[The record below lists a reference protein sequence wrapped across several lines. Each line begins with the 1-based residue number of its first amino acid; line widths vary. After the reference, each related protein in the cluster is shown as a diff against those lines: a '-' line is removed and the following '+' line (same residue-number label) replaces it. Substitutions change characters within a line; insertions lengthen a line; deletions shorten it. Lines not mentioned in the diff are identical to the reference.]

1 MKTLNRR
8 ELQLKTLI
16 NLGYTYMKIDKQ
28 LVKKKKSRQL
38 YGIYYSKSIM

>member
-28 LVKKKKSRQL
+28 LVKKKNQDSSMGYTIQSL
-38 YGIYYSKSIM
+38 